1 LLNDTTSS
9 TFTTPSNCY
18 FIRFHLTGTDLNK
31 QIQLEQGTVPTPYEP
46 YAVQVNKKP
55 MRYVPKKNL
64 FNKATV
70 SVDGW
75 RIDSTN
81 GTAKASAGNSYSDY
95 IPVQPNKPYVA
106 SWLVPTGI
114 SDAHHYSFYDVN
126 KTFISGGLASSFTAP
141 SNAYYL
147 RVSITTSLIGQA
159 QLEEGTTATPYEPY
173 QLVLP
178 KAKTGLQMDGVYNYV
193 QLPSMTMDAIEIEC
207 LIDAVQKAS
216 YYLLDCR
223 VVYALDNYVNGASTG
238 SNVDSLK
245 IDSVSY
251 SNASLLPKNQRI
263 KPKITFKTPV
273 TTGKVFSMYTG
284 SEQSKGIIYKVTCYL
299 AGQVVAQ
306 YDFENPSNL
315 VADKLIPNAKNLI
328 PSFEDT
334 RWSLHSNFRVLG
346 RDVGRLD
353 ASAGFQTSN
362 VIIPCLPN
370 QTYMLSCQ
378 ITGGRVYG
386 DILNSSN
393 GFISNT
399 AIVTKTANN
408 LIFTTPSNASSI
420 KLWLDNQTVVG
431 TLDFIRPQLY
441 QLSNEATL
449 YGGRNPKNKSSRRVL
464 YAKR

>member
-1 LLNDTTSS
+1 
-9 TFTTPSNCY
+9 
-18 FIRFHLTGTDLNK
+18 
-31 QIQLEQGTVPTPYEP
+31 
-46 YAVQVNKKP
+46 
-55 MRYVPKKNL
+55 
-64 FNKATV
+64 
-70 SVDGW
+70 
-75 RIDSTN
+75 
-81 GTAKASAGNSYSDY
+81 
-95 IPVQPNKPYVA
+95 
-106 SWLVPTGI
+106 
-114 SDAHHYSFYDVN
+114 
-126 KTFISGGLASSFTAP
+126 
-141 SNAYYL
+141 
-147 RVSITTSLIGQA
+147 
-159 QLEEGTTATPYEPY
+159 
-173 QLVLP
+173 
-178 KAKTGLQMDGVYNYV
+178 
-193 QLPSMTMDAIEIEC
+193 
-207 LIDAVQKAS
+207 
-216 YYLLDCR
+216 
-223 VVYALDNYVNGASTG
+223 
-238 SNVDSLK
+238 
-245 IDSVSY
+245 
-251 SNASLLPKNQRI
+251 
-263 KPKITFKTPV
+263 
-273 TTGKVFSMYTG
+273 MYTG